1 MYTVVLMMALT
12 TSGETPDCHRRNSC
26 HGGGYGACY
35 GGGYYGGGCYGGRY
49 GGGGCYGGGYYGGC
63 YGGGYG
69 YGGCYGGG
77 GYYGGC
83 YGGMYYG
90 APRGGGWFGGS
101 SGEPLK
107 MPSDKKPEDKK
118 PEDTKPI
125 GALGAPAR
133 IVVSMPADARF
144 TIDDYTTPARSATH
158 VIVSAPLGAD
168 ETRTYSLRAEVVRDG
183 QVQTIEKRVTVRS
196 GDDTQVTLSLPTSV
210 ASR

>member
-35 GGGYYGGGCYGGRY
+35 GGGYYGG
-49 GGGGCYGGGYYGGC
+49 
-63 YGGGYG
+63 
-69 YGGCYGGG
+69 
-77 GYYGGC
+77 C

-107 MPSDKKPEDKK
+107 MPSDKK

-144 TIDDYTTPARSATH
+144 TIDDYTSPARSATH
-158 VIVSAPLGAD
+158 VIVSPPLAQD
-168 ETRTYSLRAEVVRDG
+168 QTRTYALKAEVFRDG
-183 QVQTIEKRVTVRS
+183 RVQTIEERVTVR
-196 GDDTQVTLSLPTSV
+196 GGEEKQVTLALPTSV
-210 ASR
+210 AAR

>member
-1 MYTVVLMMALT
+1 MYSVILATALMAGGQST
-12 TSGETPDCHRRNSC
+12 AWNGYYGYP
-26 HGGGYGACY
+26 GGYGCACY
-35 GGGYYGGGCYGGRY
+35 GCTGCY
-49 GGGGCYGGGYYGGC
+49 
-63 YGGGYG
+63 GGYG
-69 YGGCYGGG
+69 YGGCYGGYPG
-77 GYYGGC
+77 PYYGR
-83 YGGMYYG
+83 
-90 APRGGGWFGGS
+90 P
-101 SGEPLK
+101 GEPLK

-118 PEDTKPI
+118 PDDKKPI